1 MGKFSNF
8 SLIYKIVKCYMF
20 IRKLLILLLL
30 LNILLNASEKEKVI
44 LYLDWLNQ
52 FQFAGYYIAKDKG
65 YYSDLGI
72 DVDIVEYSNND
83 NIITKVTEKSKNYG
97 IGKSSLIVNK
107 FEGKNILLLSSF
119 FQNSPLVL
127 VTLQSSNIK
136 NPKDLINKKVMITKD
151 AKDSIAIKA
160 MIVSQGVKMDE
171 LIIQNHSFNLDD
183 LINGKTDAMAC
194 YLSNEPHILKEK
206 NIKYN
211 VLNPYTYG
219 FDFYEGILFTS
230 QKELEE
236 NPTRVHNFNQA
247 SIKGWEYAF
256 NNIEE
261 SAKIIYEKYN
271 SQNKTLEALIYEG
284 NTLKK
289 LSKIDQNLLGNI
301 NYQTIDEIKRFY
313 TLLGLNSSN
322 NLFDTQNILFDKN
335 DILINENERKYL
347 EDNSFALLVQNNK
360 IPFSFKTMDELVGV
374 ELDFWNL
381 ISKKL
386 SKSFNIEEM
395 INTEFINIF
404 SDSIKGKFIYSFE
417 EDTSS
422 KYIFSDPISK
432 IPIAI
437 ATKNSVNY
445 ISDLSSLNNIKIG
458 VLKDLKLSKLLK
470 NDYPNIT
477 FEEINT
483 INDGIN
489 KLNENKI
496 FGLIDNFYTLSHS
509 INQYKSNELKINNSL
524 KYEISMRFQVE
535 KENEKFIQLINKTI
549 SILSQKEKNNIFNNY
564 QLISYQEDFDFLYL
578 IQFIVPLLIVLVILI
593 FFNYRLKNEVKVR
606 KKIEKE
612 LSKFAN
618 KDSLTNIYNRRK
630 IEELCENELK
640 RSERYNSNLSLIF
653 FDLNDFKLINDLSG
667 HHQGD
672 DVLIK
677 IADVVSNNIRST
689 DYFGRWGG
697 DEFLIVLPHTD
708 LLQTEKIIRTLEN
721 KISEINFNLKEN
733 LKVSCSFGLCQYAPK
748 DTLDSLLKK
757 ADESMYSIKNEY
769 KKMRNITA

>member
-1 MGKFSNF
+1 
-8 SLIYKIVKCYMF
+8 MF
-20 IRKLLILLLL
+20 IRKSLILLLL
-30 LNILLNASEKEKVI
+30 LNILLNASEKEKVT

-160 MIVSQGVKMDE
+160 MIVSQGVKIDE

-230 QKELEE
+230 QKELDE

-261 SAKIIYEKYN
+261 SAKLIYEKYN

-322 NLFDTQNILFDKN
+322 NLFDTQNILFNKN

-360 IPFSFKTMDELVGV
+360 IPFSFKTTDELVGV

-477 FEEINT
+477 FEEIST

-496 FGLIDNFYTLSHS
+496 FGLIDNFFTLSHS
-509 INQYKSNELKINNSL
+509 INQRKSNELKINNSL

-535 KENEKFIQLINKTI
+535 KENEKFIQLINKTV
-549 SILSQKEKNNIFNNY
+549 STLSQKEKNNIFNNY
-564 QLISYQEDFDFLYL
+564 QLISYQENFDLLYL

-606 KKIEKE
+606 KEIEKE

-677 IADVVSNNIRST
+677 ITDTVSNNIRST

-721 KISEINFNLKEN
+721 RISEINFNLKEN
-733 LKVSCSFGLCQYAPK
+733 LKVSCSFGLCQYAPN
-748 DTLDSLLKK
+748 DTVDSLLKK

>member
-8 SLIYKIVKCYMF
+8 SLINKIVKCFMF
-20 IRKLLILLLL
+20 IRKSLILLLL
-30 LNILLNASEKEKVI
+30 LNILLNASEKEKVT

-160 MIVSQGVKMDE
+160 MIVSQGVKIDE

-230 QKELEE
+230 QKELDE

-313 TLLGLNSSN
+313 TLLGLNFSN
-322 NLFDTQNILFDKN
+322 NLFDTQNILFNKN

-360 IPFSFKTMDELVGV
+360 IPFSFKTTDELVGV

-489 KLNENKI
+489 KLNENEI
-496 FGLIDNFYTLSHS
+496 FGLIDNFFTLSHS
-509 INQYKSNELKINNSL
+509 INQRKSNELKINNSL

-535 KENEKFIQLINKTI
+535 KENEKFIQLINKTV
-549 SILSQKEKNNIFNNY
+549 STLSQKEKNNIFNNY
-564 QLISYQEDFDFLYL
+564 QLISYQENFDLLYL

-606 KKIEKE
+606 KEIEKE

-677 IADVVSNNIRST
+677 IADTVSNNIRST

-708 LLQTEKIIRTLEN
+708 LSQILT
-721 KISEINFNLKEN
+721 
-733 LKVSCSFGLCQYAPK
+733 
-748 DTLDSLLKK
+748 
-757 ADESMYSIKNEY
+757 
-769 KKMRNITA
+769 

>member
-1 MGKFSNF
+1 
-8 SLIYKIVKCYMF
+8 MF

-322 NLFDTQNILFDKN
+322 NLFD
-335 DILINENERKYL
+335 
-347 EDNSFALLVQNNK
+347 
-360 IPFSFKTMDELVGV
+360 V
-374 ELDFWNL
+374 ETHGL
-381 ISKKL
+381 
-386 SKSFNIEEM
+386 
-395 INTEFINIF
+395 
-404 SDSIKGKFIYSFE
+404 GH
-417 EDTSS
+417 
-422 KYIFSDPISK
+422 
-432 IPIAI
+432 
-437 ATKNSVNY
+437 
-445 ISDLSSLNNIKIG
+445 
-458 VLKDLKLSKLLK
+458 
-470 NDYPNIT
+470 PN
-477 FEEINT
+477 
-483 INDGIN
+483 
-489 KLNENKI
+489 
-496 FGLIDNFYTLSHS
+496 
-509 INQYKSNELKINNSL
+509 
-524 KYEISMRFQVE
+524 
-535 KENEKFIQLINKTI
+535 
-549 SILSQKEKNNIFNNY
+549 
-564 QLISYQEDFDFLYL
+564 
-578 IQFIVPLLIVLVILI
+578 
-593 FFNYRLKNEVKVR
+593 
-606 KKIEKE
+606 
-612 LSKFAN
+612 A
-618 KDSLTNIYNRRK
+618 
-630 IEELCENELK
+630 
-640 RSERYNSNLSLIF
+640 
-653 FDLNDFKLINDLSG
+653 
-667 HHQGD
+667 
-672 DVLIK
+672 
-677 IADVVSNNIRST
+677 
-689 DYFGRWGG
+689 
-697 DEFLIVLPHTD
+697 
-708 LLQTEKIIRTLEN
+708 
-721 KISEINFNLKEN
+721 
-733 LKVSCSFGLCQYAPK
+733 
-748 DTLDSLLKK
+748 
-757 ADESMYSIKNEY
+757 
-769 KKMRNITA
+769 

>member
-1 MGKFSNF
+1 
-8 SLIYKIVKCYMF
+8 MF

-769 KKMRNITA
+769 KKMRSITA

>member
-1 MGKFSNF
+1 
-8 SLIYKIVKCYMF
+8 MF

-653 FDLNDFKLINDLSG
+653 FDLNDFKLINDFLG
-667 HHQGD
+667 HHKGD

-677 IADVVSNNIRST
+677 IANVVSNNIRST

-769 KKMRNITA
+769 KKMRSITA

>member
-20 IRKLLILLLL
+20 IRKSLILLLL
-30 LNILLNASEKEKVI
+30 LNILLNASEKEKVT

-160 MIVSQGVKMDE
+160 MIVSQGVKIDE

-593 FFNYRLKNEVKVR
+593 FFNYRLKNEVKFR

-769 KKMRNITA
+769 KKMRSIIA

>member
-1 MGKFSNF
+1 
-8 SLIYKIVKCYMF
+8 MF

-30 LNILLNASEKEKVI
+30 LNILLNASEKEKVT

-160 MIVSQGVKMDE
+160 MIVSQGVKIDE

-230 QKELEE
+230 QKELDE

-261 SAKIIYEKYN
+261 SAKLIYEKYN

-322 NLFDTQNILFDKN
+322 NLFDTQNILFNKN

-360 IPFSFKTMDELVGV
+360 IPFSFKTTDELVGV

-404 SDSIKGKFIYSFE
+404 SDSIKGKFIYSLE

-496 FGLIDNFYTLSHS
+496 FGLIDNFFTLSHS
-509 INQYKSNELKINNSL
+509 INQHKSNELKINNSL

-535 KENEKFIQLINKTI
+535 KENEKFIQLINKSI

-564 QLISYQEDFDFLYL
+564 QLISYQENFDLLYL

-606 KKIEKE
+606 KEIEKE

-721 KISEINFNLKEN
+721 RISEINFNLKEN
-733 LKVSCSFGLCQYAPK
+733 LRVSCSFGLCQYAPN
-748 DTLDSLLKK
+748 DTVDSLLKK

>member
-733 LKVSCSFGLCQYAPK
+733 LKVSCSFGLCQYAPN
-748 DTLDSLLKK
+748 DTVDSLLKK

-769 KKMRNITA
+769 KKMRSITA

>member
-1 MGKFSNF
+1 
-8 SLIYKIVKCYMF
+8 MF

-30 LNILLNASEKEKVI
+30 LNILLNASEKEKVT

-160 MIVSQGVKMDE
+160 MIVSQGVKIDE

-230 QKELEE
+230 QKELDE

-261 SAKIIYEKYN
+261 SAKLIYEKYN

-322 NLFDTQNILFDKN
+322 NLFDTQNILFNKN

-360 IPFSFKTMDELVGV
+360 IPFSFKTTDELVGV

-404 SDSIKGKFIYSFE
+404 SDSIKGKFIYSLE

-437 ATKNSVNY
+437 ATKNNVNY

-496 FGLIDNFYTLSHS
+496 FGLIDNFFTLSHS
-509 INQYKSNELKINNSL
+509 INQHKSNELKINNSL

-535 KENEKFIQLINKTI
+535 KENEKFIQLINKSI

-564 QLISYQEDFDFLYL
+564 QLISYQENFDLLYL

-606 KKIEKE
+606 KEIEKE

-677 IADVVSNNIRST
+677 IADTVSNNIRST

-721 KISEINFNLKEN
+721 RISEINFNLKEN
-733 LKVSCSFGLCQYAPK
+733 LRVSCSFGLCQYAPN
-748 DTLDSLLKK
+748 DTVDSLLKK

>member
-1 MGKFSNF
+1 
-8 SLIYKIVKCYMF
+8 MF

-769 KKMRNITA
+769 KKMRSIIA

>member
-1 MGKFSNF
+1 MFIKKLFIF
-8 SLIYKIVKCYMF
+8 SL
-20 IRKLLILLLL
+20 LLIVS
-30 LNILLNASEKEKVI
+30 LNAAEKEKVT

-52 FQFAGYYIAKDKG
+52 FQFAGYYMAKEKG
-65 YYSDLGI
+65 YYDESGI
-72 DVDIVEYSNND
+72 DLEVVEYSNNH
-83 NIITKVTEKSKNYG
+83 NVSNKVIEKSASYG
-97 IGKSSLIVNK
+97 IGKSSLIIDK
-107 FEGKNILLLSSF
+107 LEGKDIVLLSSF

-127 VTLQSSNIK
+127 ISLEKSNIK
-136 NPKDLINKKVMITKD
+136 TPKDLVNKKVMITKD
-151 AKDSIAIKA
+151 AKDALAIKA
-160 MIVSQGVKMDE
+160 MIVSQGIKMDE
-171 LIIQNHSFNLDD
+171 LNIQNHSFDIND
-183 LINGKTDAMAC
+183 LINGKTDVMAC
-194 YLSNEPHILKEK
+194 YLSNEPLILKEK
-206 NIKYN
+206 KIKYT
-211 VLNPYTYG
+211 VLNPYDYG

-230 QKELEE
+230 QKELKE
-236 NPTRVHNFNQA
+236 NPTRVENFNHA

-261 SAKIIYEKYN
+261 TAKIIHKKYN
-271 SQNKTLEALIYEG
+271 TQNKSLKALIYEG
-284 NTLKK
+284 SVLKE
-289 LSKIDQNLLGNI
+289 LSKINENLLGDI
-301 NYQTIDEIKRFY
+301 NYQTIEEIKRFY
-313 TLLGLNSSN
+313 TLLGLNTTN
-322 NLFDTQNILFDKN
+322 NSFETQNIIFNKN
-335 DILINENERKYL
+335 DILINAEERKYL

-360 IPFSFKTMDELVGV
+360 IPFSFKTTDQLIGA

-395 INTEFINIF
+395 IKSEFINIF

-564 QLISYQEDFDFLYL
+564 QLISYQENFDPLYL

-769 KKMRNITA
+769 KKMRSITA

>member
-1 MGKFSNF
+1 
-8 SLIYKIVKCYMF
+8 MF

-230 QKELEE
+230 QKELDE

-261 SAKIIYEKYN
+261 SAKLIYEKYN

-524 KYEISMRFQVE
+524 RYEISMRFQVE

-757 ADESMYSIKNEY
+757 ADESMYTIKNEY
-769 KKMRNITA
+769 KKMRSIIA

>member
-1 MGKFSNF
+1 
-8 SLIYKIVKCYMF
+8 MF
-20 IRKLLILLLL
+20 IRKSLILLLL
-30 LNILLNASEKEKVI
+30 LNILLNASEKEKVT

-549 SILSQKEKNNIFNNY
+549 SILSQKKKNNIFNNY

-677 IADVVSNNIRST
+677 IADTVSNNIRST

-733 LKVSCSFGLCQYAPK
+733 LKVSCSFGLCQYAPN

-757 ADESMYSIKNEY
+757 ADESMYAIKNEY
-769 KKMRNITA
+769 KKMRSIIA

>member
-1 MGKFSNF
+1 MCIK
-8 SLIYKIVKCYMF
+8 
-20 IRKLLILLLL
+20 KLLIIYFILLLTSQA
-30 LNILLNASEKEKVI
+30 NEKQKVT

-52 FQFAGYYIAKDKG
+52 FQFAGYYIAKEKG
-65 YYSDLGI
+65 FYNEVNL
-72 DVDIVEYSNND
+72 DVNIIEYSNN
-83 NIITKVTEKSKNYG
+83 NITKKVIENESTYG
-97 IGKSSLIVNK
+97 IGKSSLIVDK
-107 FEGKNILLLSSF
+107 FEGNNIILLSSI

-127 VTLQSSNIK
+127 ISLANSNIK
-136 NPKDLINKKVMITKD
+136 TPKDLINKKVMITGD
-151 AKDSIAIKA
+151 AKQSASIES
-160 MIVSQGVKMDE
+160 MIASQGVNLKD
-171 LIIQNHSFNLDD
+171 ITIQEHSFDIED
-183 LINGKTDAMAC
+183 LINGTTDAMAC
-194 YLSNEPHILKEK
+194 YLSNEPYILNQK
-206 NIKYN
+206 NIKFN
-211 VLNPYTYG
+211 VLNPNDYN
-219 FDFYEGILFTS
+219 FNFYEGILFTS
-230 QKELEE
+230 KKESEI
-236 NPTRVHNFNQA
+236 NQIRVQNFNEA
-247 SIKGWEYAF
+247 SLRGWKYAF
-256 NNIEE
+256 DNIEE
-261 SAKIIYEKYN
+261 TAKLIYEKYN
-271 SQNKTLEALIYEG
+271 TQNKSLDLLIYEG
-284 NTLKK
+284 SILKDFA
-289 LSKIDQNLLGNI
+289 KIDNNSLGNI
-301 NYQTIDEIKRFY
+301 HPQTIDEIKRFY

-322 NLFDTQNILFDKN
+322 NLFDTQNILFNKN

-360 IPFSFKTMDELVGV
+360 IPFSFKTTDELVGV

-564 QLISYQEDFDFLYL
+564 QLISYQENFDPLYL

-769 KKMRNITA
+769 KKMRSITA

>member
-1 MGKFSNF
+1 
-8 SLIYKIVKCYMF
+8 MF

-30 LNILLNASEKEKVI
+30 LNILLNASEKEKVT
-44 LYLDWLNQ
+44 LYLDWINQ

-769 KKMRNITA
+769 KKMRSIIA

>member
-1 MGKFSNF
+1 
-8 SLIYKIVKCYMF
+8 MF

-549 SILSQKEKNNIFNNY
+549 SILSQKEKYNIFNNY
-564 QLISYQEDFDFLYL
+564 QLISYQENFDPLYL

-606 KKIEKE
+606 KEIEKE

-677 IADVVSNNIRST
+677 IADTVSNNIRST

-769 KKMRNITA
+769 KKMRSITA

>member
-1 MGKFSNF
+1 
-8 SLIYKIVKCYMF
+8 MF
-20 IRKLLILLLL
+20 IRKSLILLLL
-30 LNILLNASEKEKVI
+30 LNILLNASEKEKVT

-160 MIVSQGVKMDE
+160 MIVSQGVKIDE

-230 QKELEE
+230 QKELDE

-261 SAKIIYEKYN
+261 SAKLIYEKYN

-322 NLFDTQNILFDKN
+322 NLFDTQNILFNKN

-360 IPFSFKTMDELVGV
+360 IPFSFKTTDELVGV

-404 SDSIKGKFIYSFE
+404 SDSIKGKFIYSLE

-437 ATKNSVNY
+437 ATKNNVNY

-496 FGLIDNFYTLSHS
+496 FGLIDNFFTLSHS
-509 INQYKSNELKINNSL
+509 INQRKSNELKINNSL

-535 KENEKFIQLINKTI
+535 KDNEKFIQLINKTV
-549 SILSQKEKNNIFNNY
+549 STLSQKEKNNIFNNY
-564 QLISYQEDFDFLYL
+564 QLISYQENFDLLYL

-606 KKIEKE
+606 KEIEKE

-677 IADVVSNNIRST
+677 ITDTVSNNIRST

-721 KISEINFNLKEN
+721 RISEINFNLKEN
-733 LKVSCSFGLCQYAPK
+733 LKVSCSFGLCQYAPN
-748 DTLDSLLKK
+748 DTVDSLLKK

>member
-1 MGKFSNF
+1 
-8 SLIYKIVKCYMF
+8 MF

-271 SQNKTLEALIYEG
+271 SQNKTLEALIYED

-564 QLISYQEDFDFLYL
+564 QLISYQENFDSLYL

-769 KKMRNITA
+769 KKMRSITA